1 VTSAVIWKQH
11 PARVFRGN
19 QLRYLRDIDG
29 LRALAVLP
37 VLLFHANIPGFSG
50 GFVGVDV
57 FFVISGFLITRIIL
71 DELECN
77 KFSIVNFYE
86 RRFRRIFPAAF
97 VVLLATSFV
106 CLFLFLPKN
115 LIDFA
120 KSLTSSSLFYSNFYF
135 WKYSGYF
142 ESSALL
148 RPLLHTWSL
157 SLEEQFYIFTP
168 IMLLIVF
175 KLFRNKLV
183 YVLMIFFVA
192 SLCMSIF
199 MTERGPTANFFL
211 LPTRAWELLF
221 GSIIC
226 AFRTPLHISQNVLRL
241 LSYFGILLILT
252 AVLTYSEMMPFPGVT
267 ALLPCSGAAF
277 VILASVWSASGTVNG
292 VLSSPLMV
300 WIGKISYPLYL
311 AHWPV
316 IVFFRYTVM
325 RGPNLHEAIF
335 LVLLAFVFAVL
346 IYRYV
351 ETPVRTHQILRMRT
365 SLLMSAF
372 CALGVLAISGVVIVA
387 AGGFPHRFPD
397 FKPWTAERGL
407 WREGVC
413 FYENS
418 SAFTQ
423 WKSSDCKLTS
433 ANNGQKALL
442 WGDSYAAHYS
452 TGIVKNQSS
461 IPFDVFQYTFAGC
474 PPVLNYRSYARP
486 DCFDFNQNV
495 LRVIKE
501 NGITTVVMSGR
512 WVDLQSRGLDGLED
526 TVKAL
531 TRAGVTVYVIGQSP
545 VFPADVN
552 IINFNLGRAGQTSD
566 SWYSVVQPEIN
577 KRLKAYSGTAFID
590 PTPYL
595 CDVDAK
601 CAYKHQSS
609 PYYSDDGH
617 FTVAGSNRAVAAY
630 FPLLRK

>member
-1 VTSAVIWKQH
+1 M
-11 PARVFRGN
+11 
-19 QLRYLRDIDG
+19 
-29 LRALAVLP
+29 
-37 VLLFHANIPGFSG
+37 
-50 GFVGVDV
+50 GVDV

-71 DELECN
+71 EEMECK
-77 KFSIVNFYE
+77 KFSVFSFYE
-86 RRFRRIFPAAF
+86 RRFRRIVPAAF
-97 VVLLATSFV
+97 VVLLATV
-106 CLFLFLPKN
+106 CGCLFLFLPKN
-115 LIDFA
+115 LVDFA
-120 KSLTSSSLFYSNFYF
+120 RSLTSSSLFYSNIYF
-135 WKYSGYF
+135 WKFSGYF

-157 SLEEQFYIFTP
+157 SLEEQFYIFVP
-168 IMLLIVF
+168 FLLLFISKVF
-175 KLFRNKLV
+175 KNKIFLFL
-183 YVLMIFFVA
+183 IIAFAA
-192 SLCMSIF
+192 SLCLSIF
-199 MTERGPTANFFL
+199 MTDRGPTANFFL

-226 AFRTPLHISQNVLRL
+226 SFRTPSLLSQKALRL
-241 LSYFGILLILT
+241 LSYIGVLLIVT
-252 AVLTYSEMMPFPGVT
+252 AVVTYSEVMPFPGIT
-267 ALLPCSGAAF
+267 ALLPCLGAAL
-277 VILASVWSASGTVNG
+277 VILASLWSAEGAVNG
-292 VLSSPLMV
+292 VLSSPLVV
-300 WIGKISYPLYL
+300 WVGKISYPLYL
-311 AHWPV
+311 VHWPV

-325 RGPNLHEAIF
+325 RGPNLDEAIF

-346 IYRYV
+346 LYRYV
-351 ETPVRTHQILRMRT
+351 ETPIRTHQVLRTRT
-365 SLLMSAF
+365 SLFLSAF
-372 CALGVLAISGVVIVA
+372 CALGALATIGVVIVA

-418 SAFTQ
+418 NAFTQ
-423 WKSSDCKLTS
+423 WNASKCNLSSTS
-433 ANNGQKALL
+433 HGQKALL

-486 DCFDFNQNV
+486 DCFEFNQNV

-501 NGITTVVMSGR
+501 NGIRTVVMSGR

-526 TVKAL
+526 TVKIL
-531 TRAGVTVYVIGQSP
+531 RRAGVTVYVIGQSP
-545 VFPADVN
+545 IFPADVN
-552 IINFNLGRAGQTSD
+552 LIDFNLGRAGLTSD
-566 SWYSVVQPEIN
+566 KWFSVVQPEIN
-577 KRLKAYSGTAFID
+577 KRLKTYSGTAFID

-630 FPLLRK
+630 FPLLKK